1 MKKYWQCLL
10 PPVAS
15 GALCLIVF
23 AIFQLFPFAQ
33 RTLSW
38 CDMNQQVVPLLLDLK
53 NVLSGQSDLF
63 LNMANAGG
71 TSFWGILLFFVSSP
85 FSLLVAF
92 IDTKD
97 IYLFANIL
105 VFIKIVVC
113 AGTASLF
120 FRNKFTS
127 LHVLQNIALS
137 VMYAFCGYTMMYF
150 QNVVWLDMMYMF
162 PILLLGMDRIIQ
174 KEKVLLYIIALTA
187 MITIHFYLCYMVAIF
202 LILAIGLYT
211 WFCVEKERRKKVVCL
226 FGISTLI
233 VLCITGIVWVPSLLQ
248 YLQSGRGTGII
259 ESLSSGSFISEV
271 YTTVPIITCTAI
283 LIAIVP
289 LYFICK
295 KYKKKKLN
303 IIGIL
308 FLLTLLP
315 IFIEPINKMWHT
327 GSYQA
332 FPARY
337 GYITVFLGLII
348 AADMLNDFNPK
359 NTVGKISVKKN
370 AVMIGSLS
378 AGIIVVAAVGFL
390 LIFKQWDTLTVYTK
404 TLHGSYAA
412 LGLFVLFA
420 LAAAI
425 FYFFVLLLYYL
436 NLMRK
441 LTMCIFLCLMTI
453 VDVMFCG
460 SIYFGSASRS
470 TFSNEAVLDL
480 QNKIDDNELYRVKM
494 DKKYFDVNMVGA
506 LGYNSLSHYTS
517 FTNESYMF
525 TMKKLGYSS
534 YWMEV
539 NSNGGTAL
547 TDSLLGNRYHI
558 VLNTDVTDEQEIIYQ
573 NSKYSIV
580 KNELPSTFGSVFT
593 AEDMEGYAQLPDG
606 SREEIQNALFKAIYH
621 TSDDVTETY
630 SPITMDNIVYHQ
642 SSEGLHTIQKELSS
656 DASYLLYTIPVEG
669 TQTLYFDC
677 FHELSNNLV
686 EPINSSFDVYVNGS
700 LVQSKYPSQSSN
712 GLLELGTFTDETVVV
727 KVDVRKNVIAKSFGV
742 FGIKLDTLTKH
753 MDNKTAVSLEQKRN
767 TITGTVDAMGEN
779 QYLFLPIG
787 YVNGFKATVNG
798 EEAEIYQVF
807 DTFMAIK
814 LQNGTNTVTVSYVP
828 NGFITGG
835 ILSAAGILL
844 CIGFILLLNK
854 NRYRYIRFVEYISY
868 PIIFALFAIVIIAV
882 YIAPMIIYIIS

>member
-53 NVLSGQSDLF
+53 KCIVGPVRFIFKYGQRRRHQF
-63 LNMANAGG
+63 LGN
-71 TSFWGILLFFVSSP
+71 FIIFVSSP

-174 KEKVLLYIIALTA
+174 KRKSIAVYHCFNGNDYHTFLLML
-187 MITIHFYLCYMVAIF
+187 HGCYLFNFSNWLVYMV
-202 LILAIGLYT
+202 L
-211 WFCVEKERRKKVVCL
+211 CRKERRKKSRL
-226 FGISTLI
+226 FIRISTLI

-283 LIAIVP
+283 LITIVP

-337 GYITVFLGLII
+337 GYITVF
-348 AADMLNDFNPK
+348 
-359 NTVGKISVKKN
+359 
-370 AVMIGSLS
+370 
-378 AGIIVVAAVGFL
+378 
-390 LIFKQWDTLTVYTK
+390 
-404 TLHGSYAA
+404 
-412 LGLFVLFA
+412 
-420 LAAAI
+420 
-425 FYFFVLLLYYL
+425 
-436 NLMRK
+436 
-441 LTMCIFLCLMTI
+441 
-453 VDVMFCG
+453 
-460 SIYFGSASRS
+460 
-470 TFSNEAVLDL
+470 
-480 QNKIDDNELYRVKM
+480 
-494 DKKYFDVNMVGA
+494 
-506 LGYNSLSHYTS
+506 
-517 FTNESYMF
+517 
-525 TMKKLGYSS
+525 
-534 YWMEV
+534 
-539 NSNGGTAL
+539 
-547 TDSLLGNRYHI
+547 
-558 VLNTDVTDEQEIIYQ
+558 
-573 NSKYSIV
+573 
-580 KNELPSTFGSVFT
+580 
-593 AEDMEGYAQLPDG
+593 
-606 SREEIQNALFKAIYH
+606 
-621 TSDDVTETY
+621 
-630 SPITMDNIVYHQ
+630 
-642 SSEGLHTIQKELSS
+642 
-656 DASYLLYTIPVEG
+656 
-669 TQTLYFDC
+669 
-677 FHELSNNLV
+677 
-686 EPINSSFDVYVNGS
+686 
-700 LVQSKYPSQSSN
+700 
-712 GLLELGTFTDETVVV
+712 
-727 KVDVRKNVIAKSFGV
+727 
-742 FGIKLDTLTKH
+742 
-753 MDNKTAVSLEQKRN
+753 
-767 TITGTVDAMGEN
+767 
-779 QYLFLPIG
+779 
-787 YVNGFKATVNG
+787 
-798 EEAEIYQVF
+798 
-807 DTFMAIK
+807 
-814 LQNGTNTVTVSYVP
+814 
-828 NGFITGG
+828 
-835 ILSAAGILL
+835 
-844 CIGFILLLNK
+844 
-854 NRYRYIRFVEYISY
+854 
-868 PIIFALFAIVIIAV
+868 
-882 YIAPMIIYIIS
+882 